1 MAGAGVGDGRESIA
15 RRLAFGPAD
24 AEVVVAFCMAHG
36 GPHDGALVRRLL
48 CTMTS
53 APAGVLLWGDDAG
66 PVMAGVVIDR
76 AINAAGAANLEL
88 LGARKPLDPDELW
101 ARMVA
106 PALAF
111 VRGGSSRALH
121 VSLYPWLVESEAAE
135 TLLRGHGFLPVC
147 QLLVMRRTD
156 EEAIPHPPA
165 LETGWRWAPL
175 EESRVEEAHGVIAA
189 AFAEAS
195 SFSLSPLADFRR
207 TVATDPSAWQTL
219 LDGER
224 IAGMVRVVALEPGAG
239 RVGMVARHPAH
250 RGRGLGPHL
259 VARGLRVLAERGARD
274 ITLDVEA
281 ANERALALYR
291 SFGFQVV
298 TRTPVLGIELG
309 PS

>member
-1 MAGAGVGDGRESIA
+1 
-15 RRLAFGPAD
+15 
-24 AEVVVAFCMAHG
+24 
-36 GPHDGALVRRLL
+36 
-48 CTMTS
+48 
-53 APAGVLLWGDDAG
+53 
-66 PVMAGVVIDR
+66 
-76 AINAAGAANLEL
+76 
-88 LGARKPLDPDELW
+88 
-101 ARMVA
+101 MVA

-135 TLLRGHGFLPVC
+135 PVLRGHGFLPVC
-147 QLLVMRRTD
+147 QLLVMRRTS
-156 EEAIPHPPA
+156 EEVIPPLPA
-165 LETGWRWAPL
+165 LESGWRWTTL
-175 EESRVEEAHGVIAA
+175 EDSRVEEAHGVIAA
-189 AFAEAS
+189 AFGEAS

-207 TVATDPSAWQTL
+207 TVAADPSLWQVL

-224 IAGMVRVVALEPGAG
+224 IAGLVRVVGLEPGAG

-259 VARGLRVLAERGARD
+259 IARGLRVLAERSAREV
-274 ITLDVEA
+274 TLDVEA

-298 TRTPVLGIELG
+298 SRTPVLGIELR